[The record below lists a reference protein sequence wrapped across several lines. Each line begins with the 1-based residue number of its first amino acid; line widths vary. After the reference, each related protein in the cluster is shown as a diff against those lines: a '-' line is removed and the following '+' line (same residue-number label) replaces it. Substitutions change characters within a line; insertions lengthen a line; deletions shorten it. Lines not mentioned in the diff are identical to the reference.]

1 MTYDL
6 RRLRLKGIIQRIA
19 GTNRYML
26 TGRGL
31 RWALFITKVYCRI
44 VRPLSQ
50 RIDPDLPNEARQELR
65 AAFNAFDKAVDAV
78 VKEAQIH
85 P

>member
-1 MTYDL
+1 MYYWYYASL
-6 RRLRLKGIIQRIA
+6 AMHQYGGGAWKRWNERMMPALLK
-19 GTNRYML
+19 
-26 TGRGL
+26 
-31 RWALFITKVYCRI
+31 
-44 VRPLSQ
+44 SQ